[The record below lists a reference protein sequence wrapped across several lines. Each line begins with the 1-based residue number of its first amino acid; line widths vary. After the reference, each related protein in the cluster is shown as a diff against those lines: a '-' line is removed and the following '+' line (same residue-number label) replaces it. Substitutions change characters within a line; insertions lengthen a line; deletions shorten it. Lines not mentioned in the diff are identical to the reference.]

1 MPASLIARNRIQ
13 KLFLKEENTLRL
25 NAHVAPLRS
34 HEHQDG
40 CRAVFEE
47 GDWDIFTV
55 ANRNKCE
62 CDWSAKPDGS
72 SCDCRYAKE
81 EETFTE
87 IYCSIQATVGDDYPT
102 ILRKMSKRVEKRD
115 KQGVKERVEEINE
128 AKRLGVPW
136 PPTPT
141 HYVLLVGELTTGEI
155 TREELS
161 QLFAQKYIKVA
172 FLDNLG
178 LAPQ

>member
-13 KLFLKEENTLRL
+13 RLFLKEENAVRL
-25 NAHVAPLRS
+25 SAHVASLRS
-34 HEHQDG
+34 HERQSG
-40 CRAVFEE
+40 CSVVFEE
-47 GDWDIFTV
+47 GDWDIFTE
-55 ANRNKCE
+55 ASRLRCE

-81 EETFTE
+81 EETWTHM
-87 IYCSIQATVGDDYPT
+87 YCSIQAAVGDDYPT
-102 ILRKMSKRVEKRD
+102 ILRKMSKQVEKRH

-136 PPTPT
+136 PPTT
-141 HYVLLVGELTTGEI
+141 SHYVLLVGELTTGEI

-161 QLFAQKYIKVA
+161 QLFGQKQIKVV